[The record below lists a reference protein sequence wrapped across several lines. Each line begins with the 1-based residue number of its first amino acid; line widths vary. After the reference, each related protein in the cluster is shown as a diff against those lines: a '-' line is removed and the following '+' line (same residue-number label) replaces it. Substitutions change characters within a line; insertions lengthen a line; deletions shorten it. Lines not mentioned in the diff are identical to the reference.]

1 MVILTQGQPV
11 GRVVIPRLGKR
22 NEMRC
27 INESEFV
34 LRQPDPEAASDAL
47 IVVEFNDPA
56 AKGDVAPRQLVLRR
70 ALRNRCV
77 GVDQIYPR
85 LHEVRRQL

>member
-1 MVILTQGQPV
+1 MVILSQGQPV

-34 LRQPDPEAASDAL
+34 LRQPNPEPTGDAL
-47 IVVEFNDPA
+47 IVVKFNDAPTKRGA
-56 AKGDVAPRQLVLRR
+56 ATRQLVL
-70 ALRNRCV
+70 
-77 GVDQIYPR
+77 D
-85 LHEVRRQL
+85 

>member
-22 NEMRC
+22 NEMRR

-47 IVVEFNDPA
+47 IVIELNDPP
-56 AKGDVAPRQLVLRR
+56 AKRHVAPRQLVLSR
-70 ALRNRCV
+70 ALR
-77 GVDQIYPR
+77 D
-85 LHEVRRQL
+85 